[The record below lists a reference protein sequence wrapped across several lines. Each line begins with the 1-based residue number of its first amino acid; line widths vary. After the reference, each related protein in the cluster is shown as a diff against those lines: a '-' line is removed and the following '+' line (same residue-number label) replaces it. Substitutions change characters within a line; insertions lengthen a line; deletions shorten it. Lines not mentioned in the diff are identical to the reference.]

1 MRKVETGIIIS
12 YTAKLVKLNE
22 ELREENDKGRTLAVP
37 GFAFYDIMSL
47 KEKQVAASRHL
58 FFWAH

>member
-1 MRKVETGIIIS
+1 MI
-12 YTAKLVKLNE
+12 LQN
-22 ELREENDKGRTLAVP
+22 AVVY
-37 GFAFYDIMSL
+37 FTIFVYDIMSL